1 MAEWPEWNHGQM
13 SILQTIPENEAT
25 GLVAELY
32 ADDVRDQGFVA
43 SHTKAL
49 ALNPEAIVAWEG
61 LIKAIAGPMD
71 KRRYELI
78 TLAAARGAQSKHC
91 LLAHGRKT
99 LRYIDEPQL
108 TAVALDYH
116 DADLTEAEVAMMSFA
131 ERVSVDAAGMTDA
144 DSQRLRDHGFSDREI
159 VDIAL
164 AAAARN
170 FYSRAVQALA
180 VDVDA
185 TPDLSEGLR
194 DALVHG
200 L

>member
-1 MAEWPEWNHGQM
+1 VAERPEWNHGQM

-32 ADDVRDQGFVA
+32 ADDVRDQGYVA

-49 ALNPEAIVAWEG
+49 ALNPEAVIAWQG
-61 LIKAIAGPMD
+61 LISAIAGPMD
-71 KRRYELI
+71 KRRYELV
-78 TLAAARGAQSKHC
+78 TLAAARGARSKHC

-99 LRYIDEPQL
+99 LKYIDEPQL
-108 TAVALDYH
+108 TRIASDYR
-116 DADLTEAEVAMMSFA
+116 DADLTEAEIAMMAFA
-131 ERVSVDAAGMTDA
+131 ERVSVDAAGMTDT
-144 DSQRLRDHGFSDREI
+144 DSQTLRDHGFSDREI
-159 VDIAL
+159 VDIAM

-180 VDVDA
+180 VDVDVL
-185 TPDLSEGLR
+185 PDLSDDLR
-194 DALVHG
+194 DALVRG